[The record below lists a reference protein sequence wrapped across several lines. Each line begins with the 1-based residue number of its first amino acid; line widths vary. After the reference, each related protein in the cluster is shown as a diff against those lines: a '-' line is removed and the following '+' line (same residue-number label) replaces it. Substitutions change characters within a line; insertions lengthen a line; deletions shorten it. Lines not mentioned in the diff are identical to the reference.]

1 MGVRDAARAMIRR
14 HRRVLPDRLQAL
26 PVLVL
31 FPHSRCNCRC
41 VMCDIWRANR
51 DQRELSV
58 AELEPHLDG
67 LRRLGVRWVVLSGG
81 EPLMHSNLWQLCEL
95 LEALDVHVS
104 LLSTGLLLERH
115 ASEIVRWC
123 DEVIVS
129 LDGPREIHDRIRRI
143 PGAYDRLA
151 AGVAALRA
159 ADPGFPI
166 SARCVLQKINFRAL
180 AGTIRSA
187 RAIGLDR
194 ISFLAADTSST
205 AFNRPDGW
213 DESRVSDVA
222 LNHEEVAE
230 LGQVVEAVTR
240 DCSVEFV
247 SGFVTESPERLRAL
261 VRYFAALNGDADFPA
276 NRCNAPWV
284 SAVVE
289 ADGTV
294 RPCFFHRPLG
304 TLHDAPLDE
313 VLNSDGAVAFRRGLD
328 VASDPICRRCVCT
341 LWLDADRLSL
351 PGRWRPPRGGRLS
364 ATSTGGPGGRRSA
377 RE

>member
-1 MGVRDAARAMIRR
+1 VGALPAARAVIRR
-14 HRRVLPDRLQAL
+14 HRRGLPARLQAL

-58 AELEPHLDG
+58 AELQPHLDG

-81 EPLMHSNLWQLCEL
+81 EPLMHSNLWRLCEL
-95 LEALDVHVS
+95 LVALDVQVS

-129 LDGPREIHDRIRRI
+129 LDGPREIHDRIRRV
-143 PGAYDRLA
+143 PSAFDRLA
-151 AGVAALRA
+151 TGVAALRA
-159 ADPGFPI
+159 AAPGFPV
-166 SARCVLQKINFRAL
+166 SGRCVLQKINFRAL
-180 AGTIRSA
+180 PEIIRTA
-187 RAIGLDR
+187 RDIGLDR

-205 AFNRPDGW
+205 AFNRPAGW
-213 DESRVSDVA
+213 DESRVAGVA
-222 LNHEEVAE
+222 LSREEVAE
-230 LGQVVEAVTR
+230 FKQVVAATTR
-240 DCSVEFV
+240 EFSGEFDRGSVA
-247 SGFVTESPERLRAL
+247 ESPSRLRAL

-294 RPCFFHRPLG
+294 RPCFFHRAYG
-304 TLHDAPLDE
+304 SLHRAPLDE
-313 VLNSDGAVAFRRGLD
+313 VLNSDAAVGFRRGLD
-328 VASDPICRRCVCT
+328 VAADPICRRCVCT
-341 LWLDADRLSL
+341 LWLE
-351 PGRWRPPRGGRLS
+351 PKRPIAPRR
-364 ATSTGGPGGRRSA
+364 ARTSR
-377 RE
+377 

>member
-1 MGVRDAARAMIRR
+1 MGVRDAARAVIRR
-14 HRRVLPDRLQAL
+14 HRRGLPDRLQAL

-41 VMCDIWRANR
+41 VMCDIWQANR

-95 LEALDVHVS
+95 LAAVDVQVS

-115 ASEIVRWC
+115 ASEIARWC

-151 AGVAALRA
+151 AGVASLHA
-159 ADPGFPI
+159 ADPGLPI
-166 SARCVLQKINFRAL
+166 SGRCVLQRINFRAL
-180 AGTIRSA
+180 AGTIRAA

-213 DESRVSDVA
+213 DESRVSEVA
-222 LNHEEVAE
+222 LNRAEVAE
-230 LGQVVEAVTR
+230 AEQVVEAVTGA
-240 DCSVEFV
+240 CSVELG
-247 SGFVTESPERLRAL
+247 SGFVTESPERLRSL
-261 VRYFAALNGDADFPA
+261 VRYFVALSGDADFPA

-294 RPCFFHRPLG
+294 RPCFFHRAYG
-304 TLHDAPLDE
+304 SLHQAPLDE
-313 VLNSDGAVAFRRGLD
+313 VLNSDGAVGFRRGLD

-341 LWLDADRLSL
+341 LWLDPKRPNL
-351 PGRWRPPRGGRLS
+351 P
-364 ATSTGGPGGRRSA
+364 RSA
-377 RE
+377 RTGR

>member
-1 MGVRDAARAMIRR
+1 
-14 HRRVLPDRLQAL
+14 LPDRLQAL

-58 AELEPHLDG
+58 AELQPHLDG

-95 LEALDVHVS
+95 LEALDVRVS
-104 LLSTGLLLERH
+104 LLSTGLLLDRH

-166 SARCVLQKINFRAL
+166 SGRCVLQKLNFRAL
-180 AGTIRSA
+180 PEIIRTA

-205 AFNRPDGW
+205 AFNRPEGW
-213 DESRVSDVA
+213 DESRVSEVA
-222 LNHEEVAE
+222 LNREEVAE
-230 LGQVVEAVTR
+230 AEQVVATTTR
-240 DCSVEFV
+240 ELAADFG
-247 SGFVTESPERLRAL
+247 SGYVAESPERLREL
-261 VRYFAALNGDADFPA
+261 IRHYAAVNGEGRFPV

-294 RPCFFHRPLG
+294 RPCFFHRALG
-304 TLHDAPLDE
+304 NTHEAPLDE
-313 VLNSDGAVAFRRGLD
+313 IVNSDAAVGFRRGLD
-328 VASDPICRRCVCT
+328 VSSDPICRRCVCT
-341 LWLDADRLSL
+341 LWLDPKQPMTPRRA
-351 PGRWRPPRGGRLS
+351 RPPR
-364 ATSTGGPGGRRSA
+364 
-377 RE
+377 

>member
-1 MGVRDAARAMIRR
+1 MRAHEAVRAGWRR
-14 HRRVLPDRLQAL
+14 LRRGLPDRLLSL

-81 EPLMHSNLWQLCEL
+81 EPLMHSNLWRLCEL
-95 LEALDVHVS
+95 LEALDVQIS

-115 ASEIVRWC
+115 AGEVVRWC
-123 DEVIVS
+123 DELIVS

-143 PGAYDRLA
+143 PGAFDRLA

-166 SARCVLQKINFRAL
+166 SGRCVLQKMNFRAL
-180 AGTIRSA
+180 PEIIREA
-187 RAIGLDR
+187 RTIGLDR

-205 AFNRPDGW
+205 AFNRPQGW
-213 DESRVSDVA
+213 SDQRVTEVA
-222 LNHEEVAE
+222 LDRAEVRE
-230 LGQVVEAVTR
+230 LANVVADTARELAA
-240 DCSVEFV
+240 SFS

-261 VRYFAALNGDADFPA
+261 ARYFAALNGDAGFPA
-276 NRCNAPWV
+276 NACNAPWV

-289 ADGTV
+289 ADGCV
-294 RPCFFHRPLG
+294 RPCFFHRTLG
-304 TLHDAPLDE
+304 NIHDGPLDE
-313 VLNSDGAVAFRRGLD
+313 ILNSGDAIGFRRRLD
-328 VASDPICRRCVCT
+328 VATDPICRRCVCT
-341 LWLDADRLSL
+341 LSIDPKRLAL
-351 PGRWRPPRGGRLS
+351 PGR
-364 ATSTGGPGGRRSA
+364 RSDDP
-377 RE
+377 

>member
-1 MGVRDAARAMIRR
+1 MGVRDAARAVIRR
-14 HRRVLPDRLQAL
+14 HRRGLPDRLQAL

-41 VMCDIWRANR
+41 VMCDMWRANR

-58 AELEPHLDG
+58 SELEPHLDG

-81 EPLMHSNLWQLCEL
+81 EPLMHSNLWQLCEQ
-95 LEALDVHVS
+95 LEAVDVHVS
-104 LLSTGLLLERH
+104 LLSTGLLLERRS
-115 ASEIVRWC
+115 SEIVRWC

-129 LDGPREIHDRIRRI
+129 LDGPGEIHDQIRRI

-151 AGVAALRA
+151 AGVAAVRT
-159 ADPGFPI
+159 ADPGFPV
-166 SARCVLQKINFRAL
+166 SGRCVLQKRNFRAL
-180 AGTIRSA
+180 PEIIGTA

-205 AFNRPDGW
+205 AFNRPVGW
-213 DESRVSDVA
+213 DESRVADVA
-222 LNHEEVAE
+222 LNREEVVEAE
-230 LGQVVEAVTR
+230 QLVEAVTSA
-240 DCSVEFV
+240 CSVEFA

-289 ADGTV
+289 ADGAV
-294 RPCFFHRPLG
+294 RPCFFHRILG
-304 TLHDAPLDE
+304 NIHDAPLDE
-313 VLNSDGAVAFRRGLD
+313 IVNSDGAVGFRRNLD

-341 LWLDADRLSL
+341 LWLEAGRLNL
-351 PGRWRPPRGGRLS
+351 PGRGR
-364 ATSTGGPGGRRSA
+364 AGR
-377 RE
+377 